1 MKSKLI
7 THQDKR
13 ILLADFSGFG
23 VDIKGV
29 KAEMEAAIALAHQ
42 EPLNTLLT
50 LTDVRGTAGAPTLL
64 AQMKDTARKIAPHMR
79 KHAVVGS
86 GGMQS
91 AFLNLG
97 KAAGNKAFVM
107 FDDMDKAVEWLVAE

>member
-1 MKSKLI
+1 VKSKFI

-13 ILLADFSGFG
+13 ILLADYSGLG
-23 VDIKGV
+23 VDIKGL
-29 KAEMEAAIALAHQ
+29 KAEMGAAIALAHQ
-42 EPLNTLLT
+42 EPLNSLLT
-50 LTDVRGTAGAPTLL
+50 LTDVRGTIGTPTML

-86 GGMQS
+86 GGVQA

-107 FDDMDKAVEWLVAE
+107 FDDMDKAKEWLVAD